1 MSGESRALAWWSV
14 AQRLCAQL
22 SSPTTDLEVADREV
36 EALWRASWLTRR
48 GTGSVGSC
56 QAAWLDSR
64 CRRVVQWL
72 VSRPS

>member
-14 AQRLCAQL
+14 ARRLCAQL
-22 SSPTTDLEVADREV
+22 SSPTTDPEVADREV
-36 EALWRASWLTRR
+36 EGLWRASWLARHAEGMFCT
-48 GTGSVGSC
+48 C

-72 VSRPS
+72 ASRPS